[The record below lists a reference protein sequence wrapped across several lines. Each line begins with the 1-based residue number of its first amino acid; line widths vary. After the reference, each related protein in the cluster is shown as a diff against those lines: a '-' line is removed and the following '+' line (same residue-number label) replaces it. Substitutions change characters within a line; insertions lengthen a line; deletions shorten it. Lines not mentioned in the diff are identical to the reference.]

1 MWISDRVA
9 YLHPWS
15 LLWHGVRISIHQQFQ
30 RNIRYIFVFLLSFR
44 MRRYF
49 LFWGVLWLLWRI
61 AFVCFYLFYFLCI
74 RGIWWGIWVVFSR
87 IRMIWF
93 SDEIRYILR
102 YFFSEVFLC
111 ELRWSMIRESWDWV
125 DFEMRNTIIPC
136 KDHLCY
142 GVCASRTGDEVATK
156 GFFWWILFLT
166 SFFIYISFG
175 SFSSFSIF
183 YESIASSF
191 EASIVFD
198 GWRFWSGD
206 SRRSCSFSAT
216 DLTWDG
222 SRRERWCDE
231 EWGDES
237 EGEELHRR
245 EVRKRGNE
253 IWLGKVNKNSPEI
266 EGVIWRDPDPEWSG
280 QDDQKK
286 PTISSGGDCMCS
298 YQVMWPCL

>member
-49 LFWGVLWLLWRI
+49 LFWGVLWLPWRT

-93 SDEIRYILR
+93 LDGIGYILR

-111 ELRWSMIRESWDWV
+111 ERRWSMIRESWYWV

-136 KDHLCY
+136 KDPLCD
-142 GVCASRTGDEVATK
+142 GVCASRTGYEVTTK

-166 SFFIYISFG
+166 KTLIYISFDR
-175 SFSSFSIF
+175 FSSFSIF
-183 YESIASSF
+183 HEDIASSLC
-191 EASIVFD
+191 SCIVLGCRSFC
-198 GWRFWSGD
+198 GTRCSGTLW
-206 SRRSCSFSAT
+206 T
-216 DLTWDG
+216 DLTGD
-222 SRRERWCDE
+222 SSSEERWRDE
-231 EWGDES
+231 ERRDDEEDEWS
-237 EGEELHRR
+237 HRVKGVR
-245 EVRKRGNE
+245 ENE
-253 IWLGKVNKNSPEI
+253 KWIGIKNKNSHESWEFNFYGEI
-266 EGVIWRDPDPEWSG
+266 LNQV

-286 PTISSGGDCMCS
+286 PTISSGEDCMCS